1 MITYSHKG
9 ALYVNMTNLC
19 TNKCTFCLRSK
30 TNGIFDELWYN
41 GREPTREEI
50 LRSISNADP
59 GRFSELVFCGYGEP
73 TCRLYDMLSICR
85 TMRDDY
91 PELPIRLDTN
101 GHASLIMKED
111 TVPLMAGLFDS
122 VSVSLNAPDADTYNR
137 ICRPQFGEDTF
148 EGVMKF
154 VRDILKVIPKVTLTA
169 VAGTLSKDDIERCRS
184 IAAGLG
190 VGFRLR
196 EYI

>member
-50 LRSISNADP
+50 LRSNSNADP

-154 VRDILKVIPKVTLTA
+154 VRDISKVIPKVTLTA

>member
-50 LRSISNADP
+50 IRSIEKADP
-59 GRFSELVFCGYGEP
+59 TRFSEIVFCGYGEP

-85 TMRDDY
+85 TLRENY
-91 PELPIRLDTN
+91 PDLSIRLDTN

-137 ICRPQFGEDTF
+137 ICKPQFGEDTF
-148 EGVMKF
+148 EGVLKF
-154 VRDILKVIPKVTLTA
+154 IRDISKVVPRVQVTA
-169 VAGTLSKDDIERCRS
+169 VAGTISKSDIERLGIVAS
-184 IAAGLG
+184 GLG
-190 VGFRLR
+190 VGFRVR

>member
-1 MITYSHKG
+1 
-9 ALYVNMTNLC
+9 
-19 TNKCTFCLRSK
+19 
-30 TNGIFDELWYN
+30 
-41 GREPTREEI
+41 
-50 LRSISNADP
+50 
-59 GRFSELVFCGYGEP
+59 
-73 TCRLYDMLSICR
+73 MLSICR

-154 VRDILKVIPKVTLTA
+154 VRDISKVIPKVTLTA

>member
-154 VRDILKVIPKVTLTA
+154 VRDISKVIPKVTLTA

>member
-50 LRSISNADP
+50 IRSIEKADP
-59 GRFSELVFCGYGEP
+59 ARFSELVFCGYGEP

-85 TMRDDY
+85 TVRDNY

-137 ICRPQFGEDTF
+137 ICKPQFGEDTF
-148 EGVMKF
+148 EGVLKF
-154 VRDILKVIPKVTLTA
+154 VRDISKVVPRVQVTCVEGA
-169 VAGTLSKDDIERCRS
+169 LSKDDVERLRS
-184 IAAGLG
+184 VAAGLG
-190 VGFRLR
+190 VGFKVR